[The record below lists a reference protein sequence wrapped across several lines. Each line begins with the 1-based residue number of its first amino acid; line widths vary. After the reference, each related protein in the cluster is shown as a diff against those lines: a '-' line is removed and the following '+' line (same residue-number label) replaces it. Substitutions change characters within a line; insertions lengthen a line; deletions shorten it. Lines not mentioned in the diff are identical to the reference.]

1 MRVTPLGGRAG
12 QWGEHELRIPD
23 RRSVTVV
30 LRTSR
35 TSRLRASTAAL
46 VKWGAVG
53 LARAQERA
61 AIHIIGSLV
70 FKVFSS
76 ASSYLILSTT
86 CDFWHIIN

>member
-35 TSRLRASTAAL
+35 LRASTATL

-61 AIHIIGSLV
+61 AIHIISSLV

>member
-1 MRVTPLGGRAG
+1 MRVTPLGDRAG

-30 LRTSR
+30 LR

-86 CDFWHIIN
+86 YDFWHIIN